1 MNVHSFVK
9 LNNTLALVNYTHP
22 MNQVLVNNQPK
33 RSLSKARNRQ
43 LLIDATFDV
52 VAEYGVAG
60 VSFTRVLERAGLS
73 RGMINLHFESKEQ
86 LLLAAAKM
94 MAEKYYDHLQ
104 GFIINAGDGPE
115 NKLTALL
122 EADFDDAIL
131 NPREIGVWFAFRGEA
146 RYNPKFKPYS
156 NTRDQHLMQ
165 LYDDIFKQLLATAN
179 DSALIPRDL
188 TSGLLALTEGLWS
201 DYFMHGDDFD
211 RDRARR
217 VIYLYLSRML
227 PGCKYLASLV

>member
-1 MNVHSFVK
+1 
-9 LNNTLALVNYTHP
+9 
-22 MNQVLVNNQPK
+22 MNQVLIDNQPK

-43 LLIDATFDV
+43 LLIDATLDV

-60 VSFTRVLERAGLS
+60 VSFTRVLERARLS
-73 RGMINLHFESKEQ
+73 RGMINLHFESKQQ

-94 MAEKYYDHLQ
+94 MAENYYDHLQ
-104 GFIINAGDGPE
+104 NFIEAAGEDPE
-115 NKLTALL
+115 NQLVALL
-122 EADFDDAIL
+122 TADFDDTIL

-156 NTRDQHLMQ
+156 NTRDRHLMQ
-165 LYDDIFKQLLATAN
+165 LYDDIFEQLLATAN
-179 DSALIPRDL
+179 DPALKPRDL

-201 DYFMHGDDFD
+201 DYFMHGDYFD
-211 RDRARR
+211 RDQARR

-227 PGCKYLASLV
+227 PQCERLASLA

>member
-1 MNVHSFVK
+1 
-9 LNNTLALVNYTHP
+9 
-22 MNQVLVNNQPK
+22 MNQVLVNSQPK

-104 GFIINAGDGPE
+104 GFIMDRGDDPE
-115 NKLTALL
+115 DKLTALL

-146 RYNPKFKPYS
+146 RYNPRFKPYS

-165 LYDDIFKQLLATAN
+165 LYDDIFEQLLVTAN
-179 DSALIPRDL
+179 DSVVKPRDL

-211 RDRARR
+211 RDQAKR
-217 VIYLYLSRML
+217 VIYLYLSKML
-227 PGCKYLASLV
+227 PRCQRLASLV

>member
-1 MNVHSFVK
+1 
-9 LNNTLALVNYTHP
+9 
-22 MNQVLVNNQPK
+22 MNQVLADNRPK
-33 RSLSKARNRQ
+33 RSVSKARNRQ

-60 VSFTRVLERAGLS
+60 VSFTRVLERARLS
-73 RGMINLHFESKEQ
+73 RGMINLHFESKQQ

-94 MAEKYYDHLQ
+94 MAENYYVHLQ
-104 GFIINAGDGPE
+104 NFIEAAGEDPE
-115 NKLTALL
+115 SQLVALL
-122 EADFDDAIL
+122 AADFDDAIL

-165 LYDDIFKQLLATAN
+165 LYDDIFEQLLKTAN
-179 DSALIPRDL
+179 DPVLKPRDL

-211 RDRARR
+211 RDRAKR

-227 PGCKYLASLV
+227 PQCERLVSLA